1 MESEWVNLRFNV
13 DENKE
18 KELLIYFIKFGLF
31 IFLVWMI
38 VFVFGFGF
46 FVVVF
51 SGIVFVVSF
60 FLGWVRKIL
69 KEIDDEY
76 EKCIKIVLERM

>member
-31 IFLVWMI
+31 IFLFWMI

-51 SGIVFVVSF
+51 SGIVYVVR
-60 FLGWVRKIL
+60 LGK
-69 KEIDDEY
+69 KD
-76 EKCIKIVLERM
+76 IKRNR